1 MNIIE
6 IIGVPLTILGL
17 LGGFIKFIIEFMH
30 RIEKEQADRKAFEER
45 ILVKLDKLEEQNK
58 ELLRQIE
65 ASKEDRRALDKRI
78 SIVEESIKLS
88 HNRINDLSTKLDKP
102 REKIK

>member
-6 IIGVPLTILGL
+6 IIGIPLTILGL

-45 ILVKLDKLEEQNK
+45 IMAILDKLEAQNN
-58 ELLRQIE
+58 ELLRQVE
-65 ASKEDRRALDKRI
+65 ASKEDRRVLDKRI
-78 SIVEESIKLS
+78 GIVEESIKLS
-88 HNRINDLSTKLDKP
+88 HNRIDDLSIKLDKL